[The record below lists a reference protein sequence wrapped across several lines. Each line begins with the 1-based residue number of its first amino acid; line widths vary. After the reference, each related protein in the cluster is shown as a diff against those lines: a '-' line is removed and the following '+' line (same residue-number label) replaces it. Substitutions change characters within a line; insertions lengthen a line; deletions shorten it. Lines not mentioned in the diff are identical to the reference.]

1 MSTEKCVRCHAY
13 LFDGEDDIVYCPT
26 CGAPHHRE
34 CYQALGH
41 CALEDLHGTDLEY
54 DKSAQTVEAEAE
66 KASHIGD
73 NAEGS
78 ITCGVC
84 REKYDLS
91 ANRCPKC
98 GAPNISKLGGSFA
111 TFDFLGGV
119 PADCDI
125 GDSVTA
131 EEAKRFVAVNTRRY
145 IPKFALLNK
154 THKASWNWL
163 AFLFPCPWL
172 LSRKMYKTGILIG
185 LLQIL
190 ISLFLFPFTQFLSS
204 NGYTE
209 TSIFS
214 DPQVL
219 LTVFKE
225 ANSAQIP
232 IFIFTGVSALLS
244 IALMV
249 IMGIFGDYIYK
260 NHTLASIKKMRSESE
275 DMDYDYQ
282 RLGGLN
288 PILFLIGY
296 MALSLIPSFVIS
308 LF

>member
-13 LFDGEDDIVYCPT
+13 LFEGDDDIVYCPT

-41 CALEDLHGTDLEY
+41 CALEHLHGTGQEY
-54 DKSAQTVEAEAE
+54 DKNAQSVEAENE
-66 KASHIGD
+66 KASNIGS
-73 NAEGS
+73 NAEGM

-84 REKYDLS
+84 REKYELS

-119 PADCDI
+119 PEDCDI
-125 GDSVTA
+125 GDGVTA
-131 EEAKRFVAVNTRRY
+131 EEAKRFVAANTRRY

-154 THKASWNWL
+154 SNKASWNWA

-172 LSRKMYKTGILIG
+172 LSRKMYKNGIIVG
-185 LLQIL
+185 LLNI
-190 ISLFLFPFTQFLSS
+190 IFSLFWFPFNQFLL
-204 NGYTE
+204 NGGYTQ
-209 TSIFS
+209 SSLS
-214 DPQVL
+214 DPQTVL
-219 LTVFKE
+219 EIFKKVNPAVVVF
-225 ANSAQIP
+225 A
-232 IFIFTGVSALLS
+232 GVCLALSL
-244 IALMV
+244 ALMIV
-249 IMGIFGDYIYK
+249 VGIFGDYIYK
-260 NHTLASIKKMRSESE
+260 NHTIDTIKKMRSESE
-275 DMDYDYQ
+275 DMEYDYQ

-288 PILFLIGY
+288 PILFVIGY
-296 MALSLIPSFVIS
+296 MALQLVPSLIIR